1 MRAKFS
7 VSILLSSSMLLA
19 CASGHKSVSGD
30 QGGVY
35 YESAFNDRNRAP
47 ASMSPPQLSNDPD
60 QLDPVYL
67 RTQADYYFQVG
78 EAQSLDGQHQKAVE
92 SFKTVLIYD
101 SQSSQVHLRL
111 SAEYV
116 KLGLLTQ
123 ALDHAEIAVRKNP
136 KSADAHLLL
145 GGLYSTLK
153 VYDKAIAQ
161 YEHVLKLDANNTD
174 APMYI
179 GAVYAEQKQFDKAVK
194 YFEKLAKNEDYSTPH
209 LAWYYVGRIR
219 SEQEGQSFVK
229 AAEIAF
235 MKSLEIKPHYIES
248 VLALGNLYSKSNRD
262 SKAIELYRGFQ
273 REQGVNPRIA
283 EILAQHFLEQEQ
295 YDLALDQLEVME
307 ANSEDALGARLKM
320 ALVLIELKKYNEA
333 VIKLKEVLQQ
343 VPESDK
349 IRFYLAAIYEEMGKA
364 PEAIENFRRIPAES
378 QYYGEAVVH
387 AAYMMKKS
395 GELDEALDFVR
406 QGIEKRPDVAQFYSI
421 YASLLDEKGDYK
433 LAAKILADGTERFPD
448 NVQLRF
454 FQGTVYD
461 RMGDKPKVI
470 ESMKIVIEMD
480 PNHVQGLNYLAFTY
494 AEANDNLDEAE
505 KLVRRALNI
514 EPNDGYILDT
524 LGWIL
529 YKKGQFIDAIK
540 VLEAALRNQPNEA
553 IIAEHLGDAYT
564 KHQLVEKARQMYKR
578 AAEYE
583 TDEKKVRL
591 IREKITALD
600 KQELKV
606 TDRLPAAME
615 KSSDTP

>member
-1 MRAKFS
+1 MSARI
-7 VSILLSSSMLLA
+7 SISLLLGSSMLLA
-19 CASGHKSVSGD
+19 CASGPRTLSGE
-30 QGGVY
+30 QGGGIY
-35 YESAFNDRNRAP
+35 FDSAFNDRNRAP
-47 ASMSPPQLSNDPD
+47 ASMSPPSHLNNAD

-78 EAQSLDGQHQKAVE
+78 EAQSLDGQHQKAIE
-92 SFKTVLIYD
+92 AFKTVLIYD
-101 SQSSQVHLRL
+101 SESSQVHLRL

-123 ALDHAEIAVRKNP
+123 ALDHAEMAARKNP
-136 KSADAHLLL
+136 KSTDAFLLL

-153 VYDKAIAQ
+153 VYDKAVAQ
-161 YEHVLKLDANNTD
+161 YENVLKLDATNTD

-179 GAVYAEQKQFDKAVK
+179 GAVYAEQKQYDKAVK
-194 YFEKLAKNEDYSTPH
+194 YFEKLAKNDEYSTPH

-219 SEQEGQSFVK
+219 AEQEGKSFEK
-229 AAEIAF
+229 AAEAAF
-235 MKSLEIKPHYIES
+235 LKSLTLKPGYVES
-248 VLALGNLYSKSNRD
+248 VLALGSLYSKNNRE
-262 SKAIELYRGFQ
+262 SKAVKLYKNFQ
-273 REQGVNPRIA
+273 REQGANPRIA
-283 EILAQHFLEQEQ
+283 EILAQHYLEQEQ
-295 YDLALDQLEVME
+295 YDLALEQLEVME
-307 ANSEDALGARLKM
+307 ANSDDALGARLKM
-320 ALVLIELKKYNEA
+320 SLVLIELKKYDLA
-333 VIKLKEVLQQ
+333 VIKLKEVLKQ

-364 PEAIENFRRIPAES
+364 PEAIEHFTRVPSES

-387 AAYMMKKS
+387 AAYMMKKT
-395 GELDEALDFVR
+395 GNLNDALSLVKK
-406 QGIEKRPDVAQFYSI
+406 GLEKRPDVAQFYSI

-433 LAAKILADGTERFPD
+433 QAAKILADGTEKFPD

-461 RMGDKPKVI
+461 RLGDKRKVI
-470 ESMKIVIEMD
+470 ESMKLVIEMD

-494 AEANDNLDEAE
+494 AESNDNLEEAE
-505 KLVRRALNI
+505 KLVRRAIEI

-529 YKKGQFIDAIK
+529 YKKGKFMEAIK
-540 VLEAALRNQPNEA
+540 ILEAALRSQPNES

-564 KHQLVEKARQMYKR
+564 KYQLVEKARQMYNR

-583 TDEKKVRL
+583 TDEKKARL
-591 IREKITALD
+591 IREKITALE

-606 TDRLPAAME
+606 TDRLPAAVE
-615 KSSDTP
+615 PPR